1 MKAPYVLL
9 TLILALG
16 CGPSEIAEPESEI
29 AEPEQVTQCRAIK
42 AAGMVCAEY
51 LSLEE
56 ALARH
61 KSEGA
66 RAKLKERYARDEKL
80 CKVRV
85 RRGYNSKQAGELAG
99 CMALVAQYERE
110 QRQKK

>member
-9 TLILALG
+9 TLLLALG
-16 CGPSEIAEPESEI
+16 CSPSEIG
-29 AEPEQVTQCRAIK
+29 EPEQVTQCRAVK
-42 AAGMVCAEY
+42 AAGMECVEY
-51 LSLEE
+51 LSLED

-66 RAKLKERYARDEKL
+66 QAKLKERYARDEKL
-80 CKVRV
+80 CKVRT
-85 RRGYNSKQAGELAG
+85 RRGYNTQQSSKLVG
-99 CMALVAQYERE
+99 CIALVAQYERE

>member
-1 MKAPYVLL
+1 MKAPHVLL
-9 TLILALG
+9 TLFLALG
-16 CGPSEIAEPESEI
+16 CSPSEV

-42 AAGMVCAEY
+42 AAAMECVEY
-51 LSLEE
+51 LSLED

-66 RAKLKERYARDEKL
+66 QAKLKERYARDEKL
-80 CKVRV
+80 CKVRARLKYDNQQLGKV
-85 RRGYNSKQAGELAG
+85 SG
-99 CMALVAQYERE
+99 CIALVAQHERQ

>member
-1 MKAPYVLL
+1 MKAPHVLL
-9 TLILALG
+9 MLLLALG
-16 CGPSEIAEPESEI
+16 CSPSEI

-66 RAKLKERYARDEKL
+66 QAKLKERYARDEKL
-80 CKVRV
+80 CKVRA
-85 RRGYNSKQAGELAG
+85 RREYNVQQSGELAG
-99 CMALVAQYERE
+99 CIALVAQYERE

>member
-1 MKAPYVLL
+1 MKAPHVLL

-16 CGPSEIAEPESEI
+16 CSPSEIA

-66 RAKLKERYARDEKL
+66 QAKLKERYARDEKL
-80 CKVRV
+80 CNVRA
-85 RRGYNSKQAGELAG
+85 RRGYNSLYS
-99 CMALVAQYERE
+99 LI
-110 QRQKK
+110 